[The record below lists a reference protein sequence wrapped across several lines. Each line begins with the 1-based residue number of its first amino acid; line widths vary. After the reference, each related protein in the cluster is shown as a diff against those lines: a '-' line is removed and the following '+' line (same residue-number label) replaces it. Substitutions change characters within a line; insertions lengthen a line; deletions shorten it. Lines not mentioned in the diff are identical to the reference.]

1 MASVWVHVKT
11 FIFLEIVSDTCVDAS
26 AQSQQQHEPRGP
38 HARNWRTPPAPAP
51 SPHVISRSPFQVA
64 VNFAN
69 WQTRMW
75 KFAPEVVGNSE
86 FLLHTNILTI
96 IRFDEDIFAGG
107 NCYDAGQYGV
117 RDALINSLSDF
128 PRTFH

>member
-1 MASVWVHVKT
+1 M
-11 FIFLEIVSDTCVDAS
+11 
-26 AQSQQQHEPRGP
+26 
-38 HARNWRTPPAPAP
+38 
-51 SPHVISRSPFQVA
+51 A

-117 RDALINSLSDF
+117 R
-128 PRTFH
+128 

>member
-1 MASVWVHVKT
+1 M
-11 FIFLEIVSDTCVDAS
+11 
-26 AQSQQQHEPRGP
+26 
-38 HARNWRTPPAPAP
+38 
-51 SPHVISRSPFQVA
+51 A

-117 RDALINSLSDF
+117 RLRLRKYSDH
-128 PRTFH
+128 RCTGLG

>member
-1 MASVWVHVKT
+1 M
-11 FIFLEIVSDTCVDAS
+11 
-26 AQSQQQHEPRGP
+26 
-38 HARNWRTPPAPAP
+38 
-51 SPHVISRSPFQVA
+51 
-64 VNFAN
+64 NFAN

>member
-1 MASVWVHVKT
+1 M
-11 FIFLEIVSDTCVDAS
+11 
-26 AQSQQQHEPRGP
+26 
-38 HARNWRTPPAPAP
+38 
-51 SPHVISRSPFQVA
+51 QVA

-117 RDALINSLSDF
+117 RRLRKYSDH
-128 PRTFH
+128 RCTGLG

>member
-1 MASVWVHVKT
+1 M
-11 FIFLEIVSDTCVDAS
+11 
-26 AQSQQQHEPRGP
+26 
-38 HARNWRTPPAPAP
+38 
-51 SPHVISRSPFQVA
+51 
-64 VNFAN
+64 NFAN

-75 KFAPEVVGNSE
+75 KYAPEVVGNSE

-117 RDALINSLSDF
+117 RGEQNRRRL
-128 PRTFH
+128 